1 MASLG
6 DSMEAEPTNTS
17 TTAAALDPSDPFAE
31 LRRHA
36 GGNHPK
42 ARLNIVLAAVTE
54 IVLEMRSS
62 GGDAPPT
69 PTEYFAGLMTALEGS
84 VS

>member
-17 TTAAALDPSDPFAE
+17 TTALDPSDPFAE